1 MKFRT
6 IFIIFNIAILF
17 AFLFVFFI
25 PFFLFSFNE
34 SVTFWLQNWPFVI
47 FFIAII
53 TTFNLYFIK
62 NWKIY
67 TYLEHEQWE
76 QLAEL
81 LKQQIYERHNF
92 SKRVI
97 RLYINSALLSNN
109 VQAVIELEE
118 YLKEKKPSVLEKNR
132 IYFIVTRVLT
142 NNYTAAAQLLEGIT
156 HDATGEFND
165 WLVFYKGFVPI
176 MQKDYSQAVEPLR
189 KLLKAKDPVIKL
201 LALYLLQNICLSA
214 IVDENEKVA
223 VQQEVTVM
231 TGLLKNHLTPKR
243 WSMET
248 ERAKNEI
255 PAVIIASL
263 IDEAGKWMFQTT

>member
-6 IFIIFNIAILF
+6 IFIFFNIAILF

-34 SVTFWLQNWPFVI
+34 SINFWLQNWPFVV
-47 FFIAII
+47 FFVVILA
-53 TTFNLYFIK
+53 TFNIYFIK

-67 TYLEHEQWE
+67 RYLEQEQWE

-81 LKQQIYERHNF
+81 LKQQIYDRHNL

-97 RLYINSALLSNN
+97 RLYINSTLLANN
-109 VQAVIELEE
+109 VQAVIDLEE
-118 YLKEKKPSVLEKNR
+118 HVKQAKLSVLDKNR

-142 NNYTAAAQLLEGIT
+142 NNYDAASQLLEGVT
-156 HDATGEFND
+156 HDVSGEYSD
-165 WLVFYKGFVPI
+165 WILFYKGFVPI
-176 MQKDYSQAVEPLR
+176 MQKEHAKAIEPLR
-189 KLLKAKDPVIKL
+189 KLLKTKDPVIKL
-201 LALYLLQNICLSA
+201 LALYLLQNICLSTVREEA
-214 IVDENEKVA
+214 EKSA
-223 VQQEVTVM
+223 LQQEIAMM
-231 TGLLKNHLTPKR
+231 TGMLKRKLNPKR
-243 WSMET
+243 WSIET

>member
-6 IFIIFNIAILF
+6 IFIIFNITIVF

-34 SVTFWLQNWPFVI
+34 SVSFWLQNWPFVI
-47 FFIAII
+47 FFIVII
-53 TTFNLYFIK
+53 ATFNLYFIK

-81 LKQQIYERHNF
+81 LKQQIYERQNL

-109 VQAVIELEE
+109 VQAIVDLEE
-118 YLKEKKPSVLEKNR
+118 YSKQKKPFVLEKNR
-132 IYFIVTRVLT
+132 IFFIVTRVLT
-142 NNYTAAAQLLEGIT
+142 NNYAAAAQLLEGIT

-176 MQKDYSQAVEPLR
+176 LQKDFLNAIEPLR
-189 KLLKAKDPVIKL
+189 KLLKTRDPVIKL
-201 LALYLLQNICLSA
+201 LALYLLKNICLSA
-214 IVDENEKVA
+214 IPDENEKLT

-231 TGLLKNHLTPKR
+231 TGLLKQQLTPKR
-243 WSMET
+243 WSIET

-255 PAVIIASL
+255 PAVIIANL

>member
-6 IFIIFNIAILF
+6 IFIIFNIVILF

-25 PFFLFSFNE
+25 PVFLFSFNE
-34 SVTFWLQNWPFVI
+34 SVSFWVQNWPFVI
-47 FFIAII
+47 FFIVILL
-53 TTFNLYFIK
+53 TFNLYFIK

-81 LKQQIYERHNF
+81 LKKQIYEQHNF

-109 VQAVIELEE
+109 VQAVINLEE
-118 YLKEKKPSVLEKNR
+118 YVKQQKPTVLEKNR

-142 NNYTAAAQLLEGIT
+142 NNYNAASQLLEGVT
-156 HDATGEFND
+156 HDTTGEFND
-165 WLVFYKGFVPI
+165 WLVFYKGFIPI
-176 MQKDYSQAVEPLR
+176 MQKEYSKALDPLR
-189 KLLKAKDPVIKL
+189 KLLKTKDPIIKL
-201 LALYLLQNICLSA
+201 LALYLLKNICLSA
-214 IVDENEKVA
+214 LSDENEKA
-223 VQQEVTVM
+223 TVQQEVSVM
-231 TGLLKNHLTPKR
+231 TEMLKKQLTPKR

-255 PAVIIASL
+255 PAVIISSL